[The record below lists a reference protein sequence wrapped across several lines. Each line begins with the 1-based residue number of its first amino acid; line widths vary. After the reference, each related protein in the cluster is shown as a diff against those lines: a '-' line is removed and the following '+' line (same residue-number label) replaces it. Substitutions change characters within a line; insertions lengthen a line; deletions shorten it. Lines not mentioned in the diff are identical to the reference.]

1 MPVTQIING
10 ETYIQI
16 ESNTIVSPGSPPDID
31 TDFHTEYRDDAFK
44 HVAELYGEDH
54 VARLPTNQI
63 LKTRASIK
71 DAARIYDIAPARANY
86 VTSLLPESP
95 KLTFQKIYDPA
106 SEEYDATSRFRE
118 VTKASEWVKPISCA
132 QALEGRVRG
141 RGVHACGLLISN
153 HPLHHH
159 IPVDTAK
166 DNTKVA
172 GLEYNPCEQIG
183 IIKFDFLG
191 LDTVDILCHATELA
205 VKAGKQVPNF
215 REMVRTNKF
224 DDPKTY
230 QLLHKGDTVGIFQL
244 SNSAVANLFTKFKP
258 TTIEH
263 ISAITALYRPG
274 PMSTGS
280 HTQYVERQ
288 GKRQPITPPHPHFKN
303 TILEDILKPTAGLL
317 VYQEQIMTIAAQ
329 IANMTPQE
337 GDDLRRAIGK
347 KKTDLMK
354 TYEERFIQGGVQN
367 GYSQEAMQTLW
378 NHIVGF
384 AEYGFNK
391 SHSYSYAIMAY
402 LALYLKAHYPTEFYA
417 ASIARKIQLGAPGR
431 EKAQELIQDA
441 KKHGIKL
448 DTPNINLSDTDIGL
462 NHKGNLAFG
471 LTMLKG
477 VGTNHAQTIIQ
488 ERQKNGEYT
497 SLKNFITRTFNAG
510 TIPTSAYTALAKAGA
525 YDTLGVTRK
534 TAIEVIPEYIDM
546 LRKERAK
553 NKRAHQTALKK
564 GFQPPVEDPNQV
576 TGEALP
582 ADRELSVLEYPHT
595 QKLQYE
601 AETTGQY
608 MTGHPMASIPQKI
621 PTLRLCTIK
630 ELAEVNAPTK
640 NVTIMAA
647 VTSLTDKTH
656 KKYGRKVTVTL
667 DDNTDTIS
675 GYLHKNLLATH
686 DKWEQEQAIKTAY
699 ATGDTITT
707 QALHQLTKNH
717 TLSTPSTVPYK
728 VYSFHVN
735 YTPERKI
742 TNDDGE
748 TTYRPPYLS
757 ILHAREVPLSQDGR
771 MCARLRLDRSNP
783 NHPQSIEEAEQT
795 IQQALEGIS
804 STTTTQLVPVKIG
817 FYDGSKVCG
826 GVDTP
831 SRFIIAGQSI
841 LMNNLSTPW
850 DDIPAETTDTLPP
863 SVMSDR
869 IEYVESQIQVPFVRG
884 VGAAL
889 NKMFGA
895 GAFDWGHY
903 TLT

>member
-10 ETYIQI
+10 ETYVQI

-95 KLTFQKIYDPA
+95 KLSFQKIYDPA

-118 VTKASEWVKPISCA
+118 VTSAPEWVKPISCA

-166 DNTKVA
+166 DGTVVA
-172 GLEYNPCEQIG
+172 GLEYSPCEQIG

-215 REMVRTNKF
+215 REMVRSNKF

-280 HTQYVERQ
+280 HIQYVERQ
-288 GKRQPITPPHPHFKN
+288 GKRQSVSPPHPHFKG
-303 TILEDILKPTAGLL
+303 TILEEILKPTAGLL
-317 VYQEQIMTIAAQ
+317 VYQEQIMTIAAEV
-329 IANMTPQE
+329 ANMSPQE

-354 TYEERFIQGGVQN
+354 TYEERFVRGGVQN
-367 GYSQEAMQTLW
+367 GYSEESMQTLW
-378 NHIVGF
+378 DHIVGF

-391 SHSYSYAIMAY
+391 SHSYAYSIMAY
-402 LALYLKAHYPTEFYA
+402 LALYLKAHYPAEFYA
-417 ASIARKIQLGAPGR
+417 AAIARKIQLGASGR

-448 DTPNINLSDTDIGL
+448 DTPNTNLSETDIGL
-462 NHKGNLAFG
+462 NHRGNLAFG

-477 VGTNHAQTIIQ
+477 VGNNHAQIIIQ
-488 ERQKNGEYT
+488 ERQQNGEYT

-510 TIPTSAYTALAKAGA
+510 TIPTTAYIALAKAGA
-525 YDTLGVTRK
+525 YDTLDVTRK
-534 TAIEVIPEYIDM
+534 TAIEAIPEFIDL

-553 NKRAHQTALKK
+553 NKRAHQSALKK
-564 GFQPPVEDPNQV
+564 GLQPPTADPDQV
-576 TGEALP
+576 SGETLP
-582 ADRELSVLEYPHT
+582 DSQELPPREYPHT

-621 PTLRLCTIK
+621 PTLRPYTIK
-630 ELAEVNAPTK
+630 ELTEASTPIKNA
-640 NVTIMAA
+640 TIMAA

-686 DKWEQEQAIKTAY
+686 DKWEQEQTIKTAY
-699 ATGDTITT
+699 TT
-707 QALHQLTKNH
+707 SGTVTSQILHQLTKNH
-717 TLSTPSTVPYK
+717 IASTPPVTPYK

-748 TTYRPPYLS
+748 ITYRPPYLS

-771 MCARLRLDRSNP
+771 MCARLRIDKNNP
-783 NHPQSIEEAEQT
+783 AHPQSISEVEQT
-795 IQQALEGIS
+795 LQRALENIPKP
-804 STTTTQLVPVKIG
+804 TATQLVPVTIG
-817 FYDGSKVCG
+817 FYDSSKACG
-826 GVDTP
+826 GVDTA

-841 LMNNLSTPW
+841 LMNDTDTPW
-850 DDIPAETTDTLPP
+850 DDIPAEASDTLTP

-869 IEYVESQIQVPFVRG
+869 VEYTESSVQVPFTRG
-884 VGAAL
+884 VGGLL
-889 NKMFGA
+889 NQTFGA